1 MQGTLP
7 IETVTMLQIARED
20 CKDVVKCTESLVFS
34 MSGINGLSVVASLVP
49 VVASMSILH
58 NHLELCYC
66 SDDFRNIMER
76 SLRKIAEV
84 VVEDLGVQIV
94 TPGSGLPLATLLP
107 KVGHLSSPLLEEP
120 NKNKHIQIIRSMP
133 EVELFY
139 TFLYANM
146 PPET

>member
-1 MQGTLP
+1 MACLWLP
-7 IETVTMLQIARED
+7 P
-20 CKDVVKCTESLVFS
+20 LVS
-34 MSGINGLSVVASLVP
+34 

-58 NHLELCYC
+58 NHLKLCYC

-84 VVEDLGVQIV
+84 VVEDLGVQIL